1 MGNEEG
7 GNRTRK
13 SDSSNK
19 AVIGGVGALVG
30 AAIGVGVTI
39 LAKKMLS
46 KDESPKPKEEN
57 KESPKEEEKPKED
70 EKEAPKPA
78 ETITVKTSTSSNQ
91 DDNVMESY
99 CCPISGEIMEDPVI
113 TPSGITYD
121 KKSIEQ
127 WLQKKAIDPLSKKP
141 LKKEELIPNRALKES
156 ILEYK
161 KNHNLP

>member
-1 MGNEEG
+1 MGNEESG
-7 GNRTRK
+7 KKEK

-19 AVIGGVGALVG
+19 AVIGGVGALAG
-30 AAIGVGVTI
+30 LAIGIGVTYI
-39 LAKKMLS
+39 ANKVLS
-46 KDESPKPKEEN
+46 SEESSKPKEEN
-57 KESPKEEEKPKED
+57 TINPKKEEDKKEEPKIQENI
-70 EKEAPKPA
+70 P
-78 ETITVKTSTSSNQ
+78 VKTSTSSNQ
-91 DDNVMESY
+91 DENLMESY

-156 ILEYK
+156 IIEYK
-161 KNHNLP
+161 KSHNLP

>member
-7 GNRTRK
+7 GKREK

-19 AVIGGVGALVG
+19 AVIGGVGALLG

-39 LAKKMLS
+39 LAKKVLS
-46 KDESPKPKEEN
+46 NEESPKPKEEN
-57 KESPKEEEKPKED
+57 SQSPKEEDKKEEPKIQ
-70 EKEAPKPA
+70 
-78 ETITVKTSTSSNQ
+78 ETIPVKTSASSNQ
-91 DDNVMESY
+91 DENLMESY

-127 WLQKKAIDPLSKKP
+127 WLQKKPIDPLSKKP

-156 ILEYK
+156 IIEYK
-161 KNHNLP
+161 KSHNLP